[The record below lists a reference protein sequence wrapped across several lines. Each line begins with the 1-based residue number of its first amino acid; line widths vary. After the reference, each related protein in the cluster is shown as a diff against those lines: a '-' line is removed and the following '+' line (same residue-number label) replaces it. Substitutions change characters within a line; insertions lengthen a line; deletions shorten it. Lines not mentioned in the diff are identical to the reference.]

1 MLIKQAMQ
9 TNKGK
14 KSETVTQANSST
26 NSTKNSW
33 SESYTKENRT
43 AEKKRK
49 HFYNSILNLYC
60 ALELNYTKFYKI
72 ICFSLL

>member
-26 NSTKNSW
+26 NSAKTPDQRATLSRI
-33 SESYTKENRT
+33 ELQKENIFIT
-43 AEKKRK
+43 P
-49 HFYNSILNLYC
+49 S
-60 ALELNYTKFYKI
+60 
-72 ICFSLL
+72 